1 MTTALIATENKPL
14 VALYDQNERLTG
26 VVQGWRAAD
35 SVLTSDPDIRRAV
48 ATAEL
53 SIEELLELDRKIAEM
68 RYLRGTL

>member
-1 MTTALIATENKPL
+1 MTTALTATENKPL

-26 VVQGWRAAD
+26 IVQGWRAAD

-48 ATAEL
+48 ATSEL

>member
-1 MTTALIATENKPL
+1 MTIALTATENKPL
-14 VALYDQNERLTG
+14 VALYDKNERLTG

-35 SVLTSDPDIRRAV
+35 SVLTSDPDTRRAI
-48 ATAEL
+48 ATTEL